1 MDHWKVNVQCPSMT
15 CCARDGSNTEPST
28 QPNESPEHQPG
39 EESQTASKVMKSKL
53 QSERGNEAA
62 KGEKRIAL
70 EAKVHYHSDSS
81 RGEVVTDLELGRW
94 WLDTQLLH
102 ADSLWVSH
110 ARIPN
115 SVYSSNCSA
124 S

>member
-1 MDHWKVNVQCPSMT
+1 MT

-28 QPNESPEHQPG
+28 QQNESPEDQPG
-39 EESQTASKVMKSKL
+39 EESQTASKGMKSKL
-53 QSERGNEAA
+53 QNERGNEAA
-62 KGEKRIAL
+62 KVEKRIAL
-70 EAKVHYHSDSS
+70 EAKVQYHSDSS

-110 ARIPN
+110 VRIPD
-115 SVYSSNCSA
+115 SVYPSLCSA
-124 S
+124 SNCPTTC